1 MFSEGGCGLQGQ
13 SGLWV
18 ALFFGLKGMDRMTRF
33 ALAAFGLRRL
43 GRACK
48 ANFQGCVIILDEAN
62 NAYQQAPA
70 PPQPPPRLEAW
81 QHGMLKLEP

>member
-1 MFSEGGCGLQGQ
+1 MGFRASQGFGLHC
-13 SGLWV
+13 
-18 ALFFGLKGMDRMTRF
+18 FFGLKGMDRMTRF

-81 QHGMLKLEP
+81 QHGMLKLEF